1 MEEIWKDIDGYDGIY
16 KISNKGNVYSC
27 ISNKLMVGSITKSG
41 YRQVILKGNGKIKAI
56 SIHRAVAQAFIENPN
71 NLPQVNHKDE
81 NKLNNC
87 VENLE
92 WCSCKYNSNYGDAQI
107 RRIEKWRK
115 AKIKSHYTD
124 DECNMIISGNYT
136 YKELS
141 VMLNRPIHLI
151 RQKKYYLKKEN
162 KIIL

>member
-1 MEEIWKDIDGYDGIY
+1 MEEWKDIAGYEGLY

-27 ISNKLMVGSITKSG
+27 ISNKLMVGSVTKSG

-87 VENLE
+87 VDNLE

-115 AKIKSHYTD
+115 AKIKSHYT
-124 DECNMIISGNYT
+124 